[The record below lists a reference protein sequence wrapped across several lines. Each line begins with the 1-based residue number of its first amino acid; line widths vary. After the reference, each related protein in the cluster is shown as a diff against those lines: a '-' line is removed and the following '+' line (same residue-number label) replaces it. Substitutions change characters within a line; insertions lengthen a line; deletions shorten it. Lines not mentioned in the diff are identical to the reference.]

1 MKTVKTLPE
10 FAAISELEVNAALD
24 AYDDSME
31 EEHSSCGGCDFWHM
45 DYEEESRLKA
55 ERVKTCLN
63 RMGGENLESL
73 EILSAPTCYGY
84 RNKAQYPV
92 SSGKKGVFAGFLGVL
107 ISLIGEMKLD
117 VRLGQKLAEVTE
129 DGVICEDV
137 KTGEKQSIPADTVLL
152 AIGMKSR
159 WAEADELR
167 RACPETSSFL
177 IGDCLYVGKNVMSA
191 TNGALNAAGYM

>member
-1 MKTVKTLPE
+1 MLDSYAGLYSSARAV
-10 FAAISELEVNAALD
+10 ASE
-24 AYDDSME
+24 
-31 EEHSSCGGCDFWHM
+31 
-45 DYEEESRLKA
+45 
-55 ERVKTCLN
+55 
-63 RMGGENLESL
+63 
-73 EILSAPTCYGY
+73 
-84 RNKAQYPV
+84 
-92 SSGKKGVFAGFLGVL
+92 L
-107 ISLIGEMKLD
+107 ISLIGELKLD

-191 TNGALNAAGYM
+191 TDGALNAAGYM